1 MYKIKTI
8 GELKSAI
15 LEMESKRSNDRILL
29 QSALADMVNGIT
41 PMSLLKNSLRGVAAS
56 TDLKN
61 NVLGSVIG
69 LAAGYLSKGL
79 IGSGSPKAIRN
90 MASSLLQVEVAT
102 VVAQNFNKIKSIAA
116 TVAGIFRRKKKIQ
129 LNIVDNKNRQFS

>member
-56 TDLKN
+56 TDLKKK
-61 NVLGSVIG
+61 VLGSVIG

-79 IGSGSPKAIRN
+79 ISSGSHKAIRN
-90 MASSLLQVEVAT
+90 IASSLLQVEVAT

-129 LNIVDNKNRQFS
+129 LNIVDNKNR